1 MTQPKLTDSISPN
14 HVLTIEEL
22 WNELAYFCN
31 NRCYDNQ
38 KYKGK
43 YPLETRIHQMDTL
56 KRLVSEIEKFH
67 KIFSEKSKKGEKNE
81 TYHT

>member
-1 MTQPKLTDSISPN
+1 MTQPKLTDSSSPN

-22 WNELAYFCN
+22 WNTLAYCCN

-38 KYKGK
+38 KYEGE
-43 YPLETRIHQMDTL
+43 YPLETRIQQMDDL
-56 KRLVSEIEKFH
+56 RMLISEIEKFH

-81 TYHT
+81 TYYT

>member
-1 MTQPKLTDSISPN
+1 MTQPKLTDSINPN

-22 WNELAYFCN
+22 WN
-31 NRCYDNQ
+31 DNQ